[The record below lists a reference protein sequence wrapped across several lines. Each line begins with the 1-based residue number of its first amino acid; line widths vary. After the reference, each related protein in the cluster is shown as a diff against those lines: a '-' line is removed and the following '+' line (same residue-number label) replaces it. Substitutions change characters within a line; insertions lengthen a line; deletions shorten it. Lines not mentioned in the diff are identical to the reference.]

1 MEVQVFVMLALRL
14 GLQRLSILGIKM
26 TTAEQTGKS
35 LLISPTQNI
44 IMGRARY
51 KGQEYYVLR
60 KSKQD
65 IKLVFRDGSAVFTLK
80 DTSAVQILV
89 IYKEPKSI
97 NCLKSFTRFIAH
109 AKVILNNSRQIPHVA

>member
-35 LLISPTQNI
+35 LPISPTHNI
-44 IMGRARY
+44 IIGRARY
-51 KGQEYYVLR
+51 NGREYYVL
-60 KSKQD
+60 SKNKQQ
-65 IKLVFRDGSAVFTLK
+65 IKLVFRNGSKVFTLK

-97 NCLKSFTRFIAH
+97 NCLKSFTRFVAH
-109 AKVILNNSRQIPHVA
+109 TKSILNNSRQIPQVA